1 MKKCEKGT
9 PGYLEYKKKV
19 EIIRTVVYFLLV
31 AAVYLLGYSQTHT
44 NKNLLTVVAVVG
56 CLPACKALVG
66 VITRLPYPSIDP
78 KRAEEVRALSPHMTS
93 VFDLV
98 VTSRDMIMPID
109 ALVISGNKVFGYLTG
124 KKADPQYTEKHIKS
138 ILLENHFKDVS
149 VKMYPD
155 YKKFLSRIEGLE
167 NIAAVEKENTAE
179 YEAKIRHL
187 IQLISL

>member
-66 VITRLPYPSIDP
+66 VITRLPYPSINP

-98 VTSRDMIMPID
+98 VTSRDKIMPID
-109 ALVISGNKVFGYLTG
+109 ALVISGNKVFGHQTG
-124 KKADPQYTEKHIKS
+124 KKADPQYTEKHIRS
-138 ILLENHFKDVS
+138 ILLVNDFKDVS

>member
-98 VTSRDMIMPID
+98 VTSRDKIMPID
-109 ALVISGNKVFGYLTG
+109 ALVISGNKVFGHLTG
-124 KKADPQYTEKHIKS
+124 KKADSQYTEKHIRS

>member
-78 KRAEEVRALSPHMTS
+78 KTCGRGAGTQSAYDVR
-93 VFDLV
+93 V
-98 VTSRDMIMPID
+98 R
-109 ALVISGNKVFGYLTG
+109 SGCDEPG
-124 KKADPQYTEKHIKS
+124 
-138 ILLENHFKDVS
+138 
-149 VKMYPD
+149 
-155 YKKFLSRIEGLE
+155 
-167 NIAAVEKENTAE
+167 
-179 YEAKIRHL
+179 
-187 IQLISL
+187 

>member
-98 VTSRDMIMPID
+98 VTSRDKIMPID
-109 ALVISGNKVFGYLTG
+109 ELVISGKKVFGHLTG
-124 KKADPQYTEKHIKS
+124 KKADPQYTEKHIRS
-138 ILLENHFKDVS
+138 ILLDNHFKDVS

>member
-1 MKKCEKGT
+1 MKKQKKGT
-9 PGYLEYKKKV
+9 PGYLEYKKKI
-19 EIIRTVVYFLLV
+19 EIIRTIIYFLLV
-31 AAVYLLGYSQTHT
+31 AAVYLLGYSQTHS

-78 KRAEEVRALSPHMTS
+78 ERAREVKELCPHMTV

-98 VTSRDMIMPID
+98 VTSRDKIMPID
-109 ALVISGNKVFGYLTG
+109 VLVISGNKVFGHLSG

-138 ILLENHFKDVS
+138 ILLENHFKEIS

-155 YKKFLSRIEGLE
+155 YKKFLSRVEGLE
-167 NIAAVEKENTAE
+167 NIAAVEKEDTME

>member
-1 MKKCEKGT
+1 M
-9 PGYLEYKKKV
+9 
-19 EIIRTVVYFLLV
+19 LV

-56 CLPACKALVG
+56 CLPACKVLVG

-98 VTSRDMIMPID
+98 VTSRDKIMPID
-109 ALVISGNKVFGYLTG
+109 ALVISGNKVFGHLTG
-124 KKADPQYTEKHIKS
+124 KKADPQYTEKHIRS

>member
-98 VTSRDMIMPID
+98 VTSRDKIMPID
-109 ALVISGNKVFGYLTG
+109 AIVISGNKVFGHLTG
-124 KKADPQYTEKHIKS
+124 KKADPQYTEKHIRS
-138 ILLENHFKDVS
+138 ILLENNFKDVS

-179 YEAKIRHL
+179 YEAEIRHL

>member
-98 VTSRDMIMPID
+98 VTSRDKIMPID
-109 ALVISGNKVFGYLTG
+109 ALVISGNKVFGHLTG
-124 KKADPQYTEKHIKS
+124 KKADPQYTEKHIRS

-179 YEAKIRHL
+179 YESEIRHL
-187 IQLISL
+187 IQLISM

>member
-1 MKKCEKGT
+1 MMKCEKGT

-98 VTSRDMIMPID
+98 VTSRDKIMPID
-109 ALVISGNKVFGYLTG
+109 ALVISGNKVFGHLTG
-124 KKADPQYTEKHIKS
+124 KKADPQYTEKHIRS
-138 ILLENHFKDVS
+138 ILLDNHFKDVS

-179 YEAKIRHL
+179 YEAEIRHL

>member
-44 NKNLLTVVAVVG
+44 NAVVG

-98 VTSRDMIMPID
+98 VTSRDKIMPID
-109 ALVISGNKVFGYLTG
+109 ALVISGNKVFGHLTG
-124 KKADPQYTEKHIKS
+124 KKADPQYTEKHIRS
-138 ILLENHFKDVS
+138 ILLDNHFKDVS

-179 YEAKIRHL
+179 YEAEIRHL

>member
-1 MKKCEKGT
+1 MKRVAKGN
-9 PGYLEYKKKV
+9 PGYLDYKKKV

-98 VTSRDMIMPID
+98 VTSRDKIMPID
-109 ALVISGNKVFGYLTG
+109 ALVISGNKVFGHLTG
-124 KKADPQYTEKHIKS
+124 KKADPQYTEKHIRS
-138 ILLENHFKDVS
+138 ILLDNHFKDVS

>member
-1 MKKCEKGT
+1 M
-9 PGYLEYKKKV
+9 
-19 EIIRTVVYFLLV
+19 RTVVYFLLV

-98 VTSRDMIMPID
+98 VTSRDKIMPID
-109 ALVISGNKVFGYLTG
+109 ALVISGNKVFGHLTG
-124 KKADPQYTEKHIKS
+124 KKADPQYTEKHIRS

>member
-98 VTSRDMIMPID
+98 VTSRDKIMPID
-109 ALVISGNKVFGYLTG
+109 ALVISGNKVFGHLTG
-124 KKADPQYTEKHIKS
+124 KKRIRSIRRSISDPFFWKI
-138 ILLENHFKDVS
+138 IL
-149 VKMYPD
+149 KMYPS
-155 YKKFLSRIEGLE
+155 KCIRI
-167 NIAAVEKENTAE
+167 
-179 YEAKIRHL
+179 IRNF
-187 IQLISL
+187 

>member
-98 VTSRDMIMPID
+98 VTSRDKIMPID
-109 ALVISGNKVFGYLTG
+109 ALVISGNKVFGHLTG
-124 KKADPQYTEKHIKS
+124 KKADLQYTEKHISS

-179 YEAKIRHL
+179 YEAEIRHL